1 MKKLAAVLLAFCML
15 LSAVCAAAEG
25 GAAEDSAVQVE
36 KKTFP
41 IYYDKSGEEPVDPAF
56 PLYFVD
62 GVDDLPYTE
71 IRDIVALANRMK
83 DARGF
88 DGLTY
93 LIECDEEKGIAGILV
108 EGSTSVLAM
117 DFTGK
122 TVTYS
127 SLDTF
132 GQDPSLPP
140 MDCVGFSGFNA
151 ETGEPE
157 LVQRVQGGGIQREG
171 HPLIISL
178 ADYNIPMIHQD
189 GQFLLPLH
197 TAFDLIVGLTTSK
210 LICFN
215 GEGIFFGTDGIFG
228 DPQYGIIYGLGDKY
242 YSAAPARRSEA
253 LAAYGV
259 NELCMEM
266 DHFYGL
272 KESHGIDSFFGLL
285 VSAGLYDAMLSPDSL
300 EADRALATLIKKYLD
315 DGHSFYNANSWMTGA
330 SPEDNPL
337 DMPQGPSRAT
347 ADRLLLQY
355 KKAREK
361 YPDYNKRYLE
371 IGNTAYVSFNSF
383 TAIHTDDASKYYGE
397 IPESD
402 IERDTIALIIHA
414 HRQITRENSPI
425 ENVVLDM
432 SGNTGG
438 ASSAAIFVMAWF
450 LGETPFSLTSPA
462 TGALSTSFCRA
473 DVNLDREFNDLDTV
487 ADKNLYCLVSP
498 VSFSC
503 GNLVP
508 WVFKASGA
516 VTLLGDTS
524 GGGSCVVRFMSSAWG
539 SLFSMSG
546 TKRISFVKNGSFYDV
561 DRGVD
566 PDVFLTRKESFYDR
580 EKLTEFINALR

>member
-1 MKKLAAVLLAFCML
+1 MIQKTISVLTALAILLTAF
-15 LSAVCAAAEG
+15 AAAAEP
-25 GAAEDSAVQVE
+25 APVE

-41 IYYDKSGEEPVDPAF
+41 IYHDKSGEEPVDPAF

-62 GVDDLPYTE
+62 GVNDLPYAD
-71 IRDIVALANRMK
+71 IRDIVDLANRMK

-132 GQDPSLPP
+132 RQDPSLPL
-140 MDCVGFSGFNA
+140 MDALGFSGFNA

-157 LVQRVQGGGIQREG
+157 LVQRVPDSGIRREG
-171 HPLIISL
+171 RPLTISL
-178 ADYNIPMIHQD
+178 ADYSIPMIHRD

-197 TAFDLIVGLTTSK
+197 TAFDLILSQTGSVV
-210 LICFN
+210 CFN
-215 GEGIFFGTDGIFG
+215 GEGVFFGNSGLFG
-228 DPQYGIIYGLGDKY
+228 DPVYGEIYGLGEKY
-242 YSAAPARRSEA
+242 YSAKPAERSEA

-272 KESHGIDSFFGLL
+272 KESHGIDSFRGLL
-285 VSAGLYDAMLSPDSL
+285 ISAGLYEPLMSPDSL
-300 EADRALATLIKKYLD
+300 EADRALATLIKNYLD
-315 DGHSFYNANSWMTGA
+315 DGHSQYEANSWMTGVE
-330 SPEDNPL
+330 PENNPVA
-337 DMPQGPSRAT
+337 MPSGPSRA
-347 ADRLLLQY
+347 AAERIEKQY
-355 KKAREK
+355 RAARKK
-361 YPDYNKRYLE
+361 YPDAAEPYLE
-371 IGNTAYVSFNSF
+371 VGNTAYISFDGFRYLHS
-383 TAIHTDDASKYYGE
+383 DASDYYGE
-397 IPESD
+397 LSE
-402 IERDTIALIIHA
+402 EDTRMDTFGLIINA

-425 ENVVLDM
+425 ENVVLDL
-432 SGNTGG
+432 SVNPGG
-438 ASSAAIFVMAWF
+438 ASSAAIFVMSWF

-462 TGALSTSFCRA
+462 TGAMSTVFCRA
-473 DVNLDREFNDLDTV
+473 DVNLDRKFDDLDTV

-524 GGGSCVVRFMSSAWG
+524 GGGSCVVRAMSSAWG
-539 SLFSMSG
+539 SVFTMSG
-546 TKRISFVKNGSFYDV
+546 IKRISFVKNGSFYDV

-566 PDVFLTRKESFYDR
+566 PDVFLTRKESFYNR
-580 EKLTEFINALR
+580 EQLTEFINGLR

>member
-1 MKKLAAVLLAFCML
+1 MIQKTISVLTALAILLTAF
-15 LSAVCAAAEG
+15 AAAAEP
-25 GAAEDSAVQVE
+25 APVE

-41 IYYDKSGEEPVDPAF
+41 IYHDKSGEEPVDPAF

-62 GVDDLPYTE
+62 GVNDLPYAD
-71 IRDIVALANRMK
+71 IRDIVDLANRMK

-93 LIECDEEKGIAGILV
+93 LIECDEEKGAAGILV
-108 EGSTSVLAM
+108 DGSTSLLAM
-117 DFTGK
+117 DFAGQ

-132 GQDPSLPP
+132 GQDPSLPL
-140 MDCVGFSGFNA
+140 MDALGFSGFNA

-157 LVQRVQGGGIQREG
+157 LVQRVPDSGIRREG
-171 HPLIISL
+171 RPLTISL
-178 ADYNIPMIHQD
+178 ADYSIPMIHRD

-197 TAFDLIVGLTTSK
+197 TAFDLILSQTGSVV
-210 LICFN
+210 CFN
-215 GEGIFFGTDGIFG
+215 GEGVFFGNSGLFG
-228 DPQYGIIYGLGDKY
+228 DPVYGEIYGLGEKY
-242 YSAAPARRSEA
+242 YSAKPAERSEA

-272 KESHGIDSFFGLL
+272 KESHGIDSFRGLL
-285 VSAGLYDAMLSPDSL
+285 ISAGLYEPLMSPDPL
-300 EADRALATLIKKYLD
+300 EADRALATLIKNYLD
-315 DGHSFYNANSWMTGA
+315 DGHSQYEANSWMTGVE
-330 SPEDNPL
+330 PENNPVA
-337 DMPQGPSRAT
+337 MPSGPSRA
-347 ADRLLLQY
+347 AAERIEKQY
-355 KKAREK
+355 RAARKK
-361 YPDYNKRYLE
+361 YPDAAEPYLE
-371 IGNTAYVSFNSF
+371 VGNTAYISFDGFRYLHS
-383 TAIHTDDASKYYGE
+383 DASDYYGE
-397 IPESD
+397 LSE
-402 IERDTIALIIHA
+402 EDTRMDTFGLIINA

-425 ENVVLDM
+425 ENVVLDL
-432 SGNTGG
+432 SVNPGG
-438 ASSAAIFVMAWF
+438 ASSAAIFVMSWF

-462 TGALSTSFCRA
+462 TGAMSTAFCRA
-473 DVNLDREFNDLDTV
+473 DVNLDRKFDDLDTV

-524 GGGSCVVRFMSSAWG
+524 GGGSCVVRAMSSAWG
-539 SLFSMSG
+539 SVFTMSG
-546 TKRISFVKNGSFYDV
+546 IKRISFVKNGSFYDV

-580 EKLTEFINALR
+580 EKLTEFINGLR

>member
-1 MKKLAAVLLAFCML
+1 MKKYAAVLLAFCML

-25 GAAEDSAVQVE
+25 GAAEDSAAQIE

-41 IYYDKSGEEPVDPAF
+41 IYYDKIGEEPVDPAF

-62 GVDDLPYTE
+62 GVDDLPYAE
-71 IRDIVALANRMK
+71 IRDIVALANRVK

-132 GQDPSLPP
+132 GQDPSLPL

-171 HPLIISL
+171 RPLVISL

-197 TAFDLIVGLTTSK
+197 TAFDLIIGLTTSK
-210 LICFN
+210 VICFN
-215 GEGIFFGTDGIFG
+215 GEGIFFGTSDLFG
-228 DPQYGIIYGLGDKY
+228 SPEYGMIYGLGEKY
-242 YSAAPARRSEA
+242 YSAAPARRSET

-330 SPEDNPL
+330 SPEENPI
-337 DMPQGPSRAT
+337 DMPQGPSRAI
-347 ADRLLLQY
+347 AERLETQY
-355 KKAREK
+355 REARKK
-361 YPDYNKRYLE
+361 YPDYNVPYLE

-383 TAIHTDDASKYYGE
+383 ALNHRDTSEYYGE
-397 IPESD
+397 LPESD

>member
-1 MKKLAAVLLAFCML
+1 MIQKTISVLTALAILLTAF
-15 LSAVCAAAEG
+15 AAAAEP
-25 GAAEDSAVQVE
+25 APVE

-41 IYYDKSGEEPVDPAF
+41 IYHDRSGEEPVDPAF
-56 PLYFVD
+56 PLYFIG
-62 GVDDLPYTE
+62 GVNDLPYAD

-93 LIECDEEKGIAGILV
+93 LIECDEEKGAAGILV
-108 EGSTSVLAM
+108 DGSTSLLAM
-117 DFTGK
+117 DFAGQ

-132 GQDPSLPP
+132 GQDPSLPL
-140 MDCVGFSGFNA
+140 MDALGFSGFNA

-157 LVQRVQGGGIQREG
+157 LVQRVPDSGIRREG
-171 HPLIISL
+171 RPLTISL
-178 ADYNIPMIHQD
+178 ADYSIPMIHRD

-197 TAFDLIVGLTTSK
+197 TAFDLILSQTGSVV
-210 LICFN
+210 CFN
-215 GEGIFFGTDGIFG
+215 GEGVFFGNSGLFG
-228 DPQYGIIYGLGDKY
+228 DPVYGEIYGLGEKY
-242 YSAAPARRSEA
+242 YSAKPAERSEA

-272 KESHGIDSFFGLL
+272 KESHGIDSFRGLL
-285 VSAGLYDAMLSPDSL
+285 ISAGLYEPLMSPDPL
-300 EADRALATLIKKYLD
+300 EADRALATLIKNYLD
-315 DGHSFYNANSWMTGA
+315 DGHSQYEANSWMTGVE
-330 SPEDNPL
+330 PENNPVA
-337 DMPQGPSRAT
+337 MPSGPSRA
-347 ADRLLLQY
+347 AAERIEKQY
-355 KKAREK
+355 RAARKK
-361 YPDYNKRYLE
+361 YPDAAEPYLE
-371 IGNTAYVSFNSF
+371 VGNTAYISFDGFRYLHS
-383 TAIHTDDASKYYGE
+383 DASDYYGE
-397 IPESD
+397 LSE
-402 IERDTIALIIHA
+402 EDTRMDTFGLIINA

-425 ENVVLDM
+425 ENVVLDL
-432 SGNTGG
+432 SVNPGG
-438 ASSAAIFVMAWF
+438 ASSAAIFVMSWF

-462 TGALSTSFCRA
+462 TGAMSTAFCRA
-473 DVNLDREFNDLDTV
+473 DVNLDRKFDDLDTV

-524 GGGSCVVRFMSSAWG
+524 GGGSCVVRAMSSAWG
-539 SLFSMSG
+539 SVFTMSG
-546 TKRISFVKNGSFYDV
+546 IKRISFVKNGSFYDV

-580 EKLTEFINALR
+580 EKLTEFINGLR

>member
-1 MKKLAAVLLAFCML
+1 MKKYAAVLLAFCML

-25 GAAEDSAVQVE
+25 GAAEDSAVPVE

-41 IYYDKSGEEPVDPAF
+41 IYYDKNGEEPVDPAF

-62 GVDDLPYTE
+62 GVNDLPYAD
-71 IRDIVALANRMK
+71 IRDIVDLANRMK

-132 GQDPSLPP
+132 GQDPSLPL
-140 MDCVGFSGFNA
+140 MDALGFSGFNA

-157 LVQRVQGGGIQREG
+157 LVQRVPDSGIRREG
-171 HPLIISL
+171 RPLTISL
-178 ADYNIPMIHQD
+178 ADYSIPMIHRD

-197 TAFDLIVGLTTSK
+197 TAFDLILSQTGSVV
-210 LICFN
+210 CFN
-215 GEGIFFGTDGIFG
+215 GEGVFFGNSGLFG
-228 DPQYGIIYGLGDKY
+228 DPVYGEIYGLGEKY
-242 YSAAPARRSEA
+242 YSAKPAERSEA

-272 KESHGIDSFFGLL
+272 KESHGIDSFRGLL
-285 VSAGLYDAMLSPDSL
+285 ISAGLYEPLMSPDCL
-300 EADRALATLIKKYLD
+300 EADRALATLIKNYLD
-315 DGHSFYNANSWMTGA
+315 DGHSQYEANSWMTGVE
-330 SPEDNPL
+330 PENNPVA
-337 DMPQGPSRAT
+337 MPSGPSRA
-347 ADRLLLQY
+347 AAERIEKQY
-355 KKAREK
+355 RAARKK
-361 YPDYNKRYLE
+361 YPDAAEPYLE
-371 IGNTAYVSFNSF
+371 VGNTAYISFDGFRYLHS
-383 TAIHTDDASKYYGE
+383 DASDYYGE
-397 IPESD
+397 LSE
-402 IERDTIALIIHA
+402 EDTRMDTFGLIINA

-425 ENVVLDM
+425 ENVVLDL
-432 SGNTGG
+432 SVNPGG
-438 ASSAAIFVMAWF
+438 ASSAAIFVMSWF

-462 TGALSTSFCRA
+462 TGAMSTAFCRA
-473 DVNLDREFNDLDTV
+473 DVNLDRKFDDLDTV

-524 GGGSCVVRFMSSAWG
+524 GGGSCVVRAMSSAWG
-539 SLFSMSG
+539 SVFTMSG
-546 TKRISFVKNGSFYDV
+546 IKRISFVKNGSFYDV

-566 PDVFLTRKESFYDR
+566 PDVFLTRKESFYNR
-580 EKLTEFINALR
+580 EQLTEFINGLR

>member
-1 MKKLAAVLLAFCML
+1 MIQKTISVLTALAILLTAF
-15 LSAVCAAAEG
+15 AAAAEP
-25 GAAEDSAVQVE
+25 APVE

-41 IYYDKSGEEPVDPAF
+41 IYHDKSGEEPVDPAF

-62 GVDDLPYTE
+62 GVNDLPYAD
-71 IRDIVALANRMK
+71 IRDIVDLANRMK

-108 EGSTSVLAM
+108 DGSTSLLAM
-117 DFTGK
+117 DFAGQ

-132 GQDPSLPP
+132 GQDPSLPL
-140 MDCVGFSGFNA
+140 MDALGFSGFNA

-157 LVQRVQGGGIQREG
+157 LVQRVPDSGIRREG
-171 HPLIISL
+171 RPLTISL
-178 ADYNIPMIHQD
+178 ADYSIPMIHRD

-197 TAFDLIVGLTTSK
+197 TAFDLILSQTGSVV
-210 LICFN
+210 CFN
-215 GEGIFFGTDGIFG
+215 GEGVFFGNSGLFG
-228 DPQYGIIYGLGDKY
+228 DPVYGEIYGLGEKY
-242 YSAAPARRSEA
+242 YSAKPAERSEA

-272 KESHGIDSFFGLL
+272 KESHGIDSFRGLL
-285 VSAGLYDAMLSPDSL
+285 ISAGLYEPLMSPDSL
-300 EADRALATLIKKYLD
+300 EADRALATLIKNYLD
-315 DGHSFYNANSWMTGA
+315 DGHSQYEANSWMTGVE
-330 SPEDNPL
+330 PENYPVA
-337 DMPQGPSRAT
+337 MPSGPSRA
-347 ADRLLLQY
+347 AAERIEKQY
-355 KKAREK
+355 RAARKK
-361 YPDYNKRYLE
+361 YPDAAEPYLE
-371 IGNTAYVSFNSF
+371 VGNTAYISFDGFRYLHS
-383 TAIHTDDASKYYGE
+383 DASDYYGE
-397 IPESD
+397 LSE
-402 IERDTIALIIHA
+402 EDTRMDTFGLIINA

-438 ASSAAIFVMAWF
+438 SSAAALFVMSWF

-462 TGALSTSFCRA
+462 TGAMSTVFCRA
-473 DVNLDREFNDLDTV
+473 DVNLDRKFDDLDTV

-524 GGGSCVVRFMSSAWG
+524 GGGSCVVRAMSSAWG
-539 SLFSMSG
+539 SVFTMSG
-546 TKRISFVKNGSFYDV
+546 IKRISFVKNGSFYDV

-566 PDVFLTRKESFYDR
+566 PDVFLTKKESFYNR
-580 EKLTEFINALR
+580 EQLTEFINGLR